1 MAKSSIDYG
10 YAGVLRRLPGLVM
23 MIQWDCIAC
32 LLMIIMMDQTV
43 RRIERVFARFG
54 NCRRNQII
62 QSIVTMEGSMQAGTD
77 A

>member
-1 MAKSSIDYG
+1 
-10 YAGVLRRLPGLVM
+10 
-23 MIQWDCIAC
+23 MIQAGYIVR
-32 LLMIIMMDQTV
+32 LQMIIMTDQTV

-62 QSIVTMEGSMQAGTD
+62 QSIVTMEDSMQAGTD

>member
-1 MAKSSIDYG
+1 MAK
-10 YAGVLRRLPGLVM
+10 AVLVM
-23 MIQWDCIAC
+23 DMPESCSDCQLADDDPSG
-32 LLMIIMMDQTV
+32 LYFRLQMIIMTDQTV

-62 QSIVTMEGSMQAGTD
+62 QSIVTMEDSMQAGTD